1 MRLYRK
7 VCLETEGVVLT
18 MWSSRVHKLDEVE
31 GGGGGGGGLVC
42 QYHLCILR

>member
-1 MRLYRK
+1 MRQYRK

-31 GGGGGGGGLVC
+31 GGWCVNITFA
-42 QYHLCILR
+42 Y